1 MRSKFSEQVEST
13 GMKSLDDDDDDSS
26 EGSNSTGS
34 EDNGA
39 SSSAESTTRTGTDFD
54 EKANE
59 KEITKL
65 IQKESK
71 NVFMWREVVI
81 GVLFITATL
90 MTVGTYI
97 LLSREE
103 FNSFDYGFT
112 KMAEEI
118 NGSLQESLKSLFESL
133 NSL

>member
-1 MRSKFSEQVEST
+1 MRSNISEQAGA
-13 GMKSLDDDDDDSS
+13 GMQSFGDDDSS
-26 EGSNSTGS
+26 EGNNSNSTES

-39 SSSAESTTRTGTDFD
+39 SSSGESTTRTGTDFD
-54 EKANE
+54 EQANE
-59 KEITKL
+59 KEITNM

-103 FNSFDYGFT
+103 FNSFSYGFT
-112 KMAEEI
+112 KMTEEI
-118 NGSLQESLKSLFESL
+118 DGSLQESLTSLFEALKSL
-133 NSL
+133 